1 MSMANLP
8 DLARSYYAAYET
20 KDRAVIDS
28 LLSADFI
35 FTSPRDDHISRAAY
49 FEKCWPNSAR
59 IRSIVIEKLCKHGP
73 DVFVCYRQEVFTG
86 AEFRNVEVLRFDGGK
101 LAEVDVYFGRTIR
114 EAAQERR

>member
-8 DLARSYYAAYET
+8 DLARSYYAA
-20 KDRAVIDS
+20 
-28 LLSADFI
+28 
-35 FTSPRDDHISRAAY
+35 
-49 FEKCWPNSAR
+49 C
-59 IRSIVIEKLCKHGP
+59 GP
-73 DVFVCYRQEVFTG
+73 DVFVRYRHEVFTG